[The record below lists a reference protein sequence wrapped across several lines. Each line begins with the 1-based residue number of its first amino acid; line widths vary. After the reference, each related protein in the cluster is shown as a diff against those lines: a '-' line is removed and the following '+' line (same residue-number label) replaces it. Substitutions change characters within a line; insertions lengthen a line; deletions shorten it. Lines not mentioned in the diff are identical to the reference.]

1 MESVSPI
8 ENCIVRHVNT
18 NKTQIIHKRLVN
30 GLFQV
35 FLLEISALDLRFDLL
50 NEYQIYVD
58 VSNDIISSVI
68 VDNTSGNLHSDDPLF
83 P

>member
-35 FLLEISALDLRFDLL
+35 FLLEISALDLHFDLL
-50 NEYQIYVD
+50 VD
-58 VSNDIISSVI
+58 VRDVARKCTERHNFSAISR
-68 VDNTSGNLHSDDPLF
+68 
-83 P
+83 